1 MSEAGKV
8 GHTQAFEKRNSEEE
22 EEKEKEHKQ
31 KYMYIYI
38 YYKLIPD
45 LSFSRMKK

>member
-8 GHTQAFEKRNSEEE
+8 GHTQAFEKRNSKEE
-22 EEKEKEHKQ
+22 EEKEYKQ

-45 LSFSRMKK
+45 LSVSRMKK